1 VREAI
6 VATSD
11 QHLAWRALAA
21 SRNGV
26 VICDATAEGFPVL
39 WANPA
44 FEAMTGYPAEDMQGL
59 SMRQLQGPDSA
70 PAAVAAMASALREGR
85 DCQVTIRNLRRNGE
99 AFWNEVSLSPV
110 HDDHGELTHYIGI
123 LDDVTAVTEAT
134 ERAQHLAQ
142 HDVLTGLPNR
152 AVFLDRVRQA
162 LARLSR
168 NPGSVAVLFLDIDD
182 FKWVN
187 DSHGHPVGDDLLRA
201 VPARLGEVLR
211 RGDTLA
217 RFGGDEFA
225 LLCTDLTGPD
235 QAAMVAQRVLNGFRR
250 PFRAGAEEIAVTA
263 SVGIAVASDS
273 GPTADE
279 MLSDADAAMYRAK
292 AQGRARYELFDA
304 EIRARVHERLDL
316 AHDLR
321 QAIEHDQLT
330 VHYQPMVALET
341 GEPTGFEALLR
352 WDHPERGR
360 VPPDVFIPIA
370 EETGSIVELGRW
382 VLERACS
389 DLTQWTGSAGSH
401 LELAVNLSPR
411 QLADQGLPELIGGLT
426 LTTGFDL
433 SRLSL
438 EVTETALHHEDDLPA
453 ERLWALK
460 QLGVGIHLDDFGAG
474 YSSLGHLRRFP
485 IDVLK
490 IDRSF
495 VAGMG
500 TDSQD
505 AAIVAAILPMA
516 AALGLDVIAEGVE
529 NEDQVSH
536 LLELGCRR
544 AQGFLF
550 ARPAP
555 AEELPRMAALGVA
568 DQA

>member
-1 VREAI
+1 M
-6 VATSD
+6 ATSD
-11 QHLAWRALAA
+11 QHLAWRALGA

-26 VICDATAEGFPVL
+26 VIADATTEGFPVR
-39 WANPA
+39 WVNPA
-44 FEAMTGYPAEDMQGL
+44 FEAMTGYTSDEITGL
-59 SMRQLQGPDSA
+59 SMRELQGPDSA
-70 PAAVAAMASALREGR
+70 PSETATMAAALREGR
-85 DCQVTIRNLRRNGE
+85 DCQVTIRNYRKDGE

-110 HDDHGELTHYIGI
+110 HDDDGELTHYIGI

-134 ERAQHLAQ
+134 ERAQHLAR

-168 NPGSVAVLFLDIDD
+168 NPGAVGVLFLDIDN
-182 FKWVN
+182 FKFVN

-201 VPARLGEVLR
+201 VPARLAEVLR

-225 LLCTDLTGPD
+225 VLCTDLADPD
-235 QAAMVAQRVLNGFRR
+235 EAATVAQRVLNGFRR
-250 PFRAGAEEIAVTA
+250 PFTAGTEEIAVTA
-263 SVGIAVASDS
+263 SIGIATAADA

-292 AQGRARYELFDA
+292 AQGRARFELYDSKL
-304 EIRARVHERLDL
+304 RARVHERLDL

-321 QAIEHDQLT
+321 RAIADDQLT
-330 VHYQPMVALET
+330 VHYQPMVSLAT

-352 WDHPERGR
+352 WEHPERGQIS
-360 VPPDVFIPIA
+360 PAVFIPIA
-370 EETGSIVELGRW
+370 EETGSILELGRW

-389 DLTQWTGSAGSH
+389 DLAEWGSTDERPM
-401 LELAVNLSPR
+401 ELAVNLSAR
-411 QLADQGLPELIGGLT
+411 QLSDQGLPELIGGLT

-453 ERLWALK
+453 ERLWELK
-460 QLGVGIHLDDFGAG
+460 RLGVGIHLDDFGSG

-495 VAGMG
+495 VAGMVD
-500 TDSQD
+500 DSQD
-505 AAIVAAILPMA
+505 EAIVAAILPMA
-516 AALGLDVIAEGVE
+516 AALGMDVIAEGVE
-529 NEDQVSH
+529 TDNQVSH
-536 LLELGCRR
+536 LLDLGCRR

-555 AEELPRMAALGVA
+555 AEELPRMAALGA
-568 DQA
+568 SG